1 MSHVRLAR
9 MAAVGMDPLGAVKF
23 QILLLFL
30 LAGSSGLEA
39 GGVVWLASR
48 SLGDNRERLRL
59 DRLKP

>member
-1 MSHVRLAR
+1 
-9 MAAVGMDPLGAVKF
+9 MDPLGAVKF